1 MTNSEVKKPLSTSS
15 SATMSPD
22 LSTAMETMK
31 AALAAQDTG
40 QPVMEMFNT
49 LFQSV
54 VSVSEFLILEV
65 HVPESEKKYFSYL
78 KTVQNSLMT
87 LFVGSPVSKHCPLCY
102 LLHFRL
108 SCRSF
113 IHSSIQSSMLG
124 FLIKMSF
131 LKQIEEEKFSI
142 IIRQTSL
149 HSF

>member
-1 MTNSEVKKPLSTSS
+1 MTNLEVKKPLSTSS

-54 VSVSEFLILEV
+54 VSVSEFLILEL
-65 HVPESEKKYFSYL
+65 HVPESENKYFSYL

-102 LLHFRL
+102 LLHFGFEL
-108 SCRSF
+108 SIFHPFFHPVQHAR
-113 IHSSIQSSMLG
+113 
-124 FLIKMSF
+124 FLNKEF
-131 LKQIEEEKFSI
+131 LK
-142 IIRQTSL
+142 TN
-149 HSF
+149 